1 MRQAEVLGLIV
12 VWMLVADDAL
22 DLVGTVVLE
31 RRPARQVRDRDR
43 PAKPGF
49 AAELLRRHQ
58 LVRAVE
64 SAGHDL
70 DLRTADTAET
80 ERRAAIGTEAALGN
94 RGRAERGR
102 RPPGP
107 GGSTLADF

>member
-1 MRQAEVLGLIV
+1 MPSGVSHGSTSPAGSGPVAFSKAIFAKSGMRLIVSHHSTCGTRRSLALIV
-12 VWMLVADDAL
+12 VWMLVADDAP

-58 LVRAVE
+58 LVGAVE
-64 SAGHDL
+64 SAGHNL
-70 DLRTADTAET
+70 D
-80 ERRAAIGTEAALGN
+80 
-94 RGRAERGR
+94 
-102 RPPGP
+102 
-107 GGSTLADF
+107 